1 MAIKISAWGGGLA
14 IILGAGAIL
23 LAVLQNTNWPL
34 FLFAAIFI
42 FLISNFPKKSK

>member
-14 IILGAGAIL
+14 AILGAGAIL
-23 LAVLQNTNWPL
+23 LAALQNENWPL

-42 FLISNFPKKSK
+42 FLISNFSKRIR